1 MHLIISTSLNP
12 NSRTRVMAEQAL
24 KEFQKN
30 NKKTE
35 LIDLTNIELP
45 FCDGNKCYE
54 DPVVIDLTKTIAHAE
69 SLLIVSPIYN
79 YDLNA
84 VAKNL
89 LELTGSGWNEKVVGF
104 ICNAGGMGG
113 YMSVMPFANSLML
126 DYRCKVIPRFVYS
139 TSAAF
144 KDHKLKDDKIKNRIE
159 ELVKTLID
167 WSS

>member
-12 NSRTRVMAEQAL
+12 NSRTRVMAEYAL
-24 KEFQKN
+24 KEFQNKN
-30 NKKTE
+30 TEAE
-35 LIDLTNIELP
+35 LIDLTKVELP
-45 FCDGNKCYE
+45 FCDGKECYE
-54 DPVVIDLTKTIAHAE
+54 DPVVIDLTKTIAKAD
-69 SLLIVSPIYN
+69 SLIITSPIYN

-89 LELTGSGWNEKVVGF
+89 MELTGSGWNDKVVGF

-113 YMSVMPFANSLML
+113 YMSAMPFVNSLML
-126 DYRCKVIPRFVYS
+126 DFRCKVIPRFVYT

-144 KDHKLKDDKIKNRIE
+144 IGRKLKDDNIKNRID
-159 ELVKTLID
+159 ELVNTIIE

>member
-12 NSRTRVMAEQAL
+12 NSRTRVMAEYAL
-24 KEFQKN
+24 KEFQ
-30 NKKTE
+30 NKDKEAE
-35 LIDLTNIELP
+35 LLDLFKIELP
-45 FCDGNKCYE
+45 FCDGKKSYK
-54 DPVVIDLTKTIAHAE
+54 DPAVIDLTKTIAEAE
-69 SLLIVSPIYN
+69 SLLIASPIYN

-126 DYRCKVIPRFVYS
+126 DFRCKVIPRFVYS

-144 KDHKLKDDKIKNRIE
+144 KDRELNDVKIKNRLE
-159 ELVKTLID
+159 ELVNTIID